1 MMSAAQRIRGQ
12 GPAACPGASTPVDW
26 TPRGQVK
33 LYLIASHP
41 VPARPPLA
49 LGMCLT
55 HLASR
60 GDLEG
65 LDLGPR
71 FVSDAEELRVALA
84 ACPEGAR
91 PVLLNSNYL
100 WTLEANLALSRLA
113 KEIDPRCRSVH
124 GGPSTPSYPEACETF
139 LGAHPEVDVC
149 VRGEGEGTL
158 ADLLATWLRGEGEAG
173 VAGTT
178 VRRSEGVHRYPDRE
192 RTRELESYPSA
203 YLNGAFDGLLG
214 GSDGVGGGAESPFES
229 ATLETNRGCPYGC
242 TFCDWGSATL
252 QKLRRFD
259 LDRVRA
265 EIEWIVSHRV
275 PEIWIADANFGI
287 LPRDL
292 EIAEALCEA
301 RRRTGFPRRVVV
313 NYAKNT
319 HAHLVDIVER
329 FVDAGL
335 VGTGIIS
342 LQTRDPRTLEVVRRR
357 NIKPTEYDA
366 LRTVFRRKGLPLTV
380 QMMLGL
386 PGADADAFAADLRS
400 VFDEP
405 LEVQIFR
412 TAVLPNSP
420 MAEPA
425 YREEHGI
432 ETNDE
437 GLVLST
443 RAADSAAIDGMTRL
457 ARLFRAVHGYGI
469 LRYPILHLAQELG
482 RHPIDLLGVLA
493 EDAHG
498 GRTELVLAE
507 LLDPG
512 ASDLDLLTTQRELRE
527 RSRAQSNWGRLTDA
541 FYLWSAARFGASL
554 TDAYAVTLEVAE
566 ALMPSAGRNAAS
578 LALDHDIVGWYRSL
592 RNSQESDSGW
602 DRAVRLGDLGPGEL
616 EIRDPHDLGGHP
628 VGPRPGVPV
637 GAWELESELSSIRRG
652 SDGAGST
659 EGVET
664 HSAQDPSTPASA
676 A

>member
-1 MMSAAQRIRGQ
+1 MT
-12 GPAACPGASTPVDW
+12 STQVVPQPSIPVGEPLNW
-26 TPRGQVK
+26 TPRGEVK
-33 LYLIASHP
+33 LFLIAAHP
-41 VPARPPLA
+41 VPERPPLA
-49 LGMCLT
+49 LGMCLA

-60 GDLEG
+60 VELRG

-71 FVSDAEELRVALA
+71 YVSGVDDLREALG
-84 ACPEGAR
+84 ACPPGAR

-100 WTLEANLALSRLA
+100 WTVDANLELSRLA
-113 KEIDPRCRSVH
+113 KGIDPRCRTIH
-124 GGPSTPSYPEACETF
+124 GGPSTPSYPEACGTF
-139 LGAHPEVDVC
+139 LEEHPEVDVC
-149 VRGEGEGTL
+149 IRGEGEGAL
-158 ADLLATWLRGEGEAG
+158 AALMMDWLEGRDDG
-173 VAGTT
+173 VIHGAT
-178 VRRSEGVHRYPDRE
+178 VRTPDGVRRHPDRE
-192 RTRELESYPSA
+192 RGKELEDYPSA
-203 YLNGAFDGLLG
+203 YLGGAFDGLVAGRAGDLAVTG
-214 GSDGVGGGAESPFES
+214 PSVQAPFES

-252 QKLRRFD
+252 QKLRRFE

-265 EIEWIVSHRV
+265 EIDWIVAHRI

-287 LPRDL
+287 LPRDV

-319 HAHLVDIVER
+319 HAHLVEIVER

-342 LQTRDPRTLEVVRRR
+342 LQTRDAATLEVVRRR
-357 NIKPTEYDA
+357 NIKPGEYDA

-380 QMMLGL
+380 QLMLGL
-386 PGADADAFAADLRS
+386 PGADPKAFADDLQN

-405 LEVQIFR
+405 LEVQVFR

-425 YREEHGI
+425 YRAEHRI
-432 ETNDE
+432 ETNGE

-443 RAADSAAIDGMTRL
+443 RTADAGAIDGMTRL

-482 RHPIDLLGVLA
+482 RRPMDLLEMLA
-493 EDAHG
+493 EDAHRG
-498 GRTELVLAE
+498 KTEPVLAE

-512 ASDLDLLTTQRELRE
+512 CSDLDLLTTQRELRE
-527 RSRAQSNWGRLTDA
+527 KLRSGSSWGGLGDA
-541 FYLWSAARFGASL
+541 FYLWSAARLGATL
-554 TDAYAVTLEVAE
+554 TDAFAATLAVNG
-566 ALMPSAGRNAAS
+566 ALMPAAKGVPGT
-578 LALDHDIVGWYRSL
+578 LELDHDVAGWYRSL
-592 RNSQESDSGW
+592 RGSQESGTGW
-602 DRAVRLGDLGPGEL
+602 DRAVRLGNLGPAEL
-616 EIRDPHDLGGHP
+616 EIRDPHGLGVNP

-637 GAWELESELSSIRRG
+637 GAWELESELSAIRRG
-652 SDGAGST
+652 AEVPGDRDESRGSAK
-659 EGVET
+659 
-664 HSAQDPSTPASA
+664 HPSSSPASA